1 MAGWHPI
8 KRREFIRRLRILG
21 FEGPFSGTRH
31 EFMVFGEHRQTVP
44 SNTEFSVPQL
54 KMLLRQ
60 VGLILGRK
68 VDAAEWE
75 GL

>member
-1 MAGWHPI
+1 M
-8 KRREFIRRLRILG
+8 RILG